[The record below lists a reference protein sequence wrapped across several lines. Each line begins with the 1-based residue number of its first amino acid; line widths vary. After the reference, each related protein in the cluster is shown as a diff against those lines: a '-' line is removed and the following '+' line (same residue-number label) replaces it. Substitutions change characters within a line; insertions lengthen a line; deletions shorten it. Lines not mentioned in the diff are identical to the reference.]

1 MTPRSNR
8 RAQFPDRLTDAIDR
22 QIGHARCE
30 ASAAL
35 LRLII
40 DLGKRLAIGL
50 IGPDDALPAGGV
62 VIDVRQT
69 GIAVITRPIAVVVI
83 IRSIAIIEPEVGTR
97 REDAGKD
104 ERRTV
109 RPKR

>member
-1 MTPRSNR
+1 MYG
-8 RAQFPDRLTDAIDR
+8 LTDAIDR

-40 DLGKRLAIGL
+40 DLGL

-109 RPKR
+109 RPKRIIIGIRPEDEREHIT